1 MNIFHRITR
10 QTLLK
15 NRTRTIVTI
24 IGIIL
29 STAMFTAVT
38 TFISSIQNFMLEASI
53 ESEGDWYGS
62 VRAAEPDTLGRI
74 ADDAR
79 VAQLATAQV
88 LGYAPLE
95 TAAYDEKPYLY
106 VLGADETYFAT
117 MPVRVIEGRLPVN
130 DKELLLPEHLSWH
143 GGVEHAIGDVITV
156 ALHYRQQGGS
166 AVFQGT
172 EYEKAETLQF
182 REERTFTVVGFCEQW
197 HFEGGG
203 NPGYTAFTC
212 ASPAALPGTATD
224 CYFKLH
230 DAGGTQAFLEELDV
244 SGVSM
249 NRDVLMF
256 MGISGYASFVAV
268 LGGLAAILIALI
280 MFGSVS
286 LIYNAFSISVSE
298 RTKQFGLLISVGA
311 TKKQIRSSVIYEA
324 LLLSAIGIP
333 LGALSGMLGIGV
345 TLRLLS
351 GTAFLEGM
359 RLHASVP
366 AIVAACVIALITVL
380 ISARIPARRAM
391 RVSAIEA
398 IRQSTDVQVKT
409 GREPSYKLTYRLFGL
424 PGVLAMKHF
433 HRNRRRYRATIVS
446 LFMSIVLF
454 ISASSFSR
462 YLTDS
467 VTSVFNTSDI
477 DLSVSY
483 RQGTADAPS
492 PETVYQ
498 TLAADA
504 GVTAITGVYA
514 QEYATLSV
522 PEASVNTD
530 LLEHAIEVSGGVCKL
545 NTQLMVIDD
554 ASFIRCLE
562 TQGLEQS
569 LFFEKGAPRALIGSE
584 FYMIDYNQKKL
595 VHTGTFRSLPE
606 QMGCSLFD
614 NAAYDAALAESA
626 EPESVDSA
634 AYTYELTLLPGA
646 MAGELPFGL
655 NGRESSLQSV
665 LLVYPAG
672 NAPEGLRTAEQSINY
687 LIQAPDHAAV
697 AERLNASL
705 RELGIRNP
713 YVYDSAQGM
722 ENERSL
728 ILVMNVFAYGFIT
741 LISLIAVANVFN
753 TISTNIR
760 LRRREF
766 AMLKSVGMTNAGFR
780 SMMNLECLLY
790 GGKALLFGL
799 PVSLFMTWLIHQSI
813 RNGFVSVFY
822 VPVVPVV
829 IAVCSVFLVVF
840 VTMLYAMRKIERDN
854 PIDALKNENL

>member
-95 TAAYDEKPYLY
+95 TAAYEEKPYLY
-106 VLGADETYFAT
+106 VLGANETYFAT

>member
-10 QTLLK
+10 QTLLR

-38 TFISSIQNFMLEASI
+38 TFISSIQHFMLEECI

-62 VRAAEPDTLGRI
+62 VRAAETATLEQIEG
-74 ADDAR
+74 DAR
-79 VAQLATAQV
+79 VSQLATAQV

-95 TAAYDEKPYLY
+95 TVEYEEKPYLY
-106 VLGADETYFAT
+106 VLGADETYFAA
-117 MPVRVIEGRLPVN
+117 MPVHVTEGRLPVN
-130 DKELLLPEHLSWH
+130 DKELLLPEHLFWR
-143 GGVEHAIGDVITV
+143 GGVQHAIGDVITV
-156 ALHYRQQGGS
+156 PLHYRQQDGS
-166 AVFQGT
+166 AVFQRTQYDGS
-172 EYEKAETLQF
+172 ETLLF

-197 HFEGGG
+197 HFEGND

-212 ASPAALPGTATD
+212 APSTALPGTVTD

-230 DAGGTQAFLEELDV
+230 DAGDTQAFLQELGV
-244 SGVSM
+244 SGTGT

-268 LGGLAAILIALI
+268 FGGLAAILIVLI

-298 RTKQFGLLISVGA
+298 RTKQFGLLISIGA
-311 TKKQIRSSVIYEA
+311 TKKQIRSSVVYEA

-333 LGALSGMLGIGV
+333 LGALSGMLGIGI

-351 GTAFLEGM
+351 GTAFLAGM

-380 ISARIPARRAM
+380 ISVRIPARRAM

-398 IRQSTDVQVKT
+398 IRQSADVQVRA

-433 HRNRRRYRATIVS
+433 RRNRRRYRATIIS

-467 VTSVFNTSDI
+467 VTSVFHASDI

-483 RQGTADAPS
+483 QPDAKDGPS
-492 PETVYQ
+492 PETVYEA
-498 TLAADA
+498 LSADI
-504 GVTAITGVYA
+504 GVTAITGIYT
-514 QEYATLSV
+514 QEFATLSV
-522 PEASVNTD
+522 PEASVYPE
-530 LLEHAIEVSGGVCKL
+530 LLEYAISISDGICKL
-545 NTQLMVIDD
+545 NAMLVVVDD
-554 ASFIRCLE
+554 DSFTRCLDA
-562 TQGLEQS
+562 QGLDRS
-569 LFFEKGAPRALIGSE
+569 LFFDPEAPRALIGSE
-584 FYMIDYNQKKL
+584 FYLIDYGQQKL
-595 VHTGTFRSLPE
+595 IHTGTFRSLPD
-606 QMGCSLFD
+606 QMNCSLFD
-614 NAAYDAALAESA
+614 NAAYNDAIAESDA
-626 EPESVDSA
+626 PETLVSGE
-634 AYTYELTLLPGA
+634 YTYALELCPGA
-646 MAGELPFGL
+646 VVDELPFGL
-655 NGRESSLQSV
+655 NGRESSLRSILV
-665 LLVYPAG
+665 VYPAS
-672 NAPEGLRTAEQSINY
+672 NAPQGLKTESGRMNY
-687 LIQAPDHAAV
+687 LLQAPEHAAV
-697 AERLNASL
+697 AERLNASM
-705 RELGIRNP
+705 RELGIRSP

-722 ENERSL
+722 ENDRSL

-799 PVSLFMTWLIHQSI
+799 PVSLLVTWLIYRSI
-813 RNGFVSVFY
+813 SNGFVSAFY
-822 VPVVPVV
+822 VPVVPVI

>member
-62 VRAAEPDTLGRI
+62 VRAAEPDTLDRI

-95 TAAYDEKPYLY
+95 TAAYEEMPYLY
-106 VLGADETYFAT
+106 VLGADETYFST

-156 ALHYRQQGGS
+156 SLHYRQQDGS

-172 EYEKAETLQF
+172 EYEETETLQF

-256 MGISGYASFVAV
+256 MGISGYGSFVAV
-268 LGGLAAILIALI
+268 FGGLAAILIALI

-351 GTAFLEGM
+351 GTAFLAGM

-467 VTSVFNTSDI
+467 VASVFNSSDI

-545 NTQLMVIDD
+545 NTLLMVIDD
-554 ASFIRCLE
+554 ASFIRCLDA
-562 TQGLEQS
+562 QGLEQS

-595 VHTGTFRSLPE
+595 LHTGTFRSLPE
-606 QMGCSLFD
+606 RMGCSLFD

-626 EPESVDSA
+626 EPESVDTA
-634 AYTYELTLLPGA
+634 AYTYELALLPGA

-672 NAPEGLRTAEQSINY
+672 NAPEGLRTAGQSINY

-722 ENERSL
+722 ENDRSL

-799 PVSLFMTWLIHQSI
+799 PVSLFMTWLIHRSI
-813 RNGFVSVFY
+813 SNGFVSAFY

>member
-62 VRAAEPDTLGRI
+62 VRAAEPDTLDRI

-95 TAAYDEKPYLY
+95 TAAYEEKPYLY

-813 RNGFVSVFY
+813 RNGFVSAFY

>member
-95 TAAYDEKPYLY
+95 TAAYEEKPYLY
-106 VLGADETYFAT
+106 VLGANETYFAT

-634 AYTYELTLLPGA
+634 AYTYELALLPGA

-813 RNGFVSVFY
+813 RNGFVSAFY

>member
-62 VRAAEPDTLGRI
+62 VRAAEPDTLDRI

-95 TAAYDEKPYLY
+95 TAAYEEKPYLY

-156 ALHYRQQGGS
+156 ALHYRQQDGS